1 MISGNVILKG
11 KYRVS
16 LRESRVR
23 SRTSILSNKE
33 RKGVRYFKEEK
44 NSRKGE
50 ATQRANPGVEKLSA
64 ESKM

>member
-23 SRTSILSNKE
+23 SRTSILSKKE
-33 RKGVRYFKEEK
+33 KGPTILRKKRILGRVREGKDETRE
-44 NSRKGE
+44 
-50 ATQRANPGVEKLSA
+50 
-64 ESKM
+64 

>member
-33 RKGVRYFKEEK
+33 RKGAHDFKEEK

-50 ATQRANPGVEKLSA
+50 GTEAANPGVEKLSA

>member
-33 RKGVRYFKEEK
+33 RKGDRYFKEEK

-50 ATQRANPGVEKLSA
+50 GREG
-64 ESKM
+64 

>member
-33 RKGVRYFKEEK
+33 RKGAHDFKEEK

-50 ATQRANPGVEKLSA
+50 GREG
-64 ESKM
+64 